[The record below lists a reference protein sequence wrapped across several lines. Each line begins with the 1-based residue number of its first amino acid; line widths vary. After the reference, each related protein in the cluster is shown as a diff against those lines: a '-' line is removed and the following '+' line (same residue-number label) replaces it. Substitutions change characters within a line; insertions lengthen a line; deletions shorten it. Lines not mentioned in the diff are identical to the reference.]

1 MQIPVLGADISLRNW
16 GLARGMLD
24 IESGVFEKVE
34 LKLVQTEVDHNKQ
47 VRTNSKDIQAAHDIF
62 IGVKDWF
69 IEDKPK
75 AVFIEVPVGS
85 QSANGMKSYG
95 LCVGLVGAFRALG
108 CPVFEVSPTENK
120 IALAGNKTAS
130 KDVMIRTAHELYP
143 EANWLKDGKGK
154 LLNKNEHLADAI
166 GAIHAG
172 VNLPAF
178 QNLLKMLKA

>member
-1 MQIPVLGADISLRNW
+1 MKIPIVGADISLRNW

-24 IESGVFEKVE
+24 IESGVFEQVE

-47 VRTNSKDIQAAHDIF
+47 VRTNSKDIQAAHDLF
-62 IGVKDWF
+62 IGCEEWLRSA
-69 IEDKPK
+69 K
-75 AVFIEVPVGS
+75 AVFVEVPVGS

-95 LCVGLVGAFRALG
+95 VCVGLIGAFRALG
-108 CPVFEVSPTENK
+108 CPIFEVSPIENK
-120 IALAGNKTAS
+120 LALVGDKTAS
-130 KDVMIRTAHELYP
+130 KDTMIRAAHAIYP
-143 EANWLKDGKGK
+143 EANWLTDKKGK

-178 QNLLKMLKA
+178 QNLLNLIKA

>member
-1 MQIPVLGADISLRNW
+1 MQIPILGADISLRNW

-62 IGVKDWF
+62 IGVRDWF
-69 IEDKPK
+69 IDDKPR

-120 IALAGNKTAS
+120 IALTGSKTAS
-130 KDVMIRTAHELYP
+130 KDTMIRAAHALYP
-143 EANWLKDGKGK
+143 EANWLKKGGII
-154 LLNKNEHLADAI
+154 LNKNEHLADAI

-178 QNLLKMLKA
+178 QNLLNMLKA

>member
-1 MQIPVLGADISLRNW
+1 MKIPILGADISLRNW

-24 IESGVFEKVE
+24 IESGVFEEVE

-47 VRTNSKDIQAAHDIF
+47 VRTNSKDIQAAHDLF
-62 IGVKDWF
+62 IGCDSWF
-69 IEDKPK
+69 TEAK
-75 AVFIEVPVGS
+75 AIFIEVPVGS

-95 LCVGLVGAFRALG
+95 VCVGLVGAFRALG
-108 CPVFEVSPTENK
+108 CPIFEVSPTENK
-120 IALAGNKTAS
+120 VALTNSKTAS
-130 KDVMIRTAHELYP
+130 KDVMIRTAHSIYP